1 ISFLSAGGTMP
12 IRMSDIIIVLPGITG
27 SVLEKDGKE
36 LWAISGQAI
45 SAYVRSR
52 GESLHLL
59 EMKATDD
66 PALDDL
72 GDGITA
78 TKLMP
83 DTHIIPGLWKID
95 GYGELTKSVR
105 DSFDVTEGQNYFEF
119 PYDWRRDNRA
129 AARRL
134 DALIRAALPA
144 WRDRSGNLRAKVI

>member
-1 ISFLSAGGTMP
+1 
-12 IRMSDIIIVLPGITG
+12 
-27 SVLEKDGKE
+27 
-36 LWAISGQAI
+36 
-45 SAYVRSR
+45 
-52 GESLHLL
+52 
-59 EMKATDD
+59 MKATDD

-78 TKLMP
+78 TNLMP

-144 WRDRSGNLRAKVI
+144 WRDRSGNLRAKVILLAHSMGGLICRYWIEAMEGWKDCRALITFGTPYRGSLKAL